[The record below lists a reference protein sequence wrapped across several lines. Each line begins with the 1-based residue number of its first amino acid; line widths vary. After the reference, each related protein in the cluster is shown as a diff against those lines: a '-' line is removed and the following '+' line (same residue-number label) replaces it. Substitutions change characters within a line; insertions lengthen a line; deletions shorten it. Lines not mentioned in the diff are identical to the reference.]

1 MASKYSILIVE
12 DDEFSVALLER
23 NLSFFESAGISHIST
38 TVKDAISFLSE
49 NTPDIIFLDIELP
62 DGKGFDIIPFITGN
76 PTVVVLTGDEG
87 YAFTAFEN
95 GVFDFLKKP
104 FTPARFRTCMERIE
118 QSQSKRA
125 TMPDNDKAILF
136 VKSGVKH
143 IKVNLNE
150 LLYAEAVNDYAK
162 LHLHNGKELLINLSL
177 KELMQKIHGLT
188 FLQVH
193 RSFLINMQ
201 QIDLVENDTIQ
212 IKGSEIPIGKTFRPA
227 FQKVLNS

>member
-1 MASKYSILIVE
+1 MSIKYSTLIVE

-23 NLSFFESAGISHIST
+23 NLSFFENIMIEHTSS
-38 TVKDAISFLSE
+38 TVKDAIDFLSV
-49 NTPDIIFLDIELP
+49 NSPDIIFLDIELP

-118 QSQSKRA
+118 HSQSKRA
-125 TMPDNDKAILF
+125 TSVENDKAILF

-143 IKVNLNE
+143 VKVNLNE
-150 LLYAEAVNDYAK
+150 LLFAEAVNDYAK
-162 LHLHNGKELLINLSL
+162 LHLSNGKTLLINLSL
-177 KELMQKIHGLT
+177 KELLQKIQSLS

-193 RSFLINMQ
+193 RSYIINMQ
-201 QIDLVENDTIQ
+201 QIDLVENDTIN
-212 IKGSEIPIGKTFRPA
+212 IKSNDIPIGKTFRGA
-227 FQKVLNS
+227 FQKILNT

>member
-1 MASKYSILIVE
+1 MTTKYSILIVE

-23 NLSFFESAGISHIST
+23 NLSFFDTAIINHVST
-38 TVKDAISFLSE
+38 TVKDAIAFLSA
-49 NTPDIIFLDIELP
+49 NSPDIIFLDIELP
-62 DGKGFDIIPFITGN
+62 DGKGFEIIPFITGN

-104 FTPARFRTCMERIE
+104 FTPARFRTCMDRIE
-118 QSQSKRA
+118 QSQSKRNIL
-125 TMPDNDKAILF
+125 TENDNAILF

-143 IKVNLNE
+143 VKINLDE

-162 LHLHNGKELLINLSL
+162 LHLQNGKELLINLSL
-177 KELMQKIHGLT
+177 KELMLKIHGLT

-201 QIDLVENDTIQ
+201 QIDLVENDTIK

>member
-1 MASKYSILIVE
+1 MATKYSILIVE

-23 NLSFFESAGISHIST
+23 NLSFFDTASINHVST
-38 TVKDAISFLSE
+38 TVKDAIAFLSV
-49 NTPDIIFLDIELP
+49 NSPDIIFLDIELP
-62 DGKGFDIIPFITGN
+62 DGKGFEIIPFISGN

-104 FTPARFRTCMERIE
+104 FTPARFRTCMDRIE
-118 QSQSKRA
+118 QTQSKRNIL
-125 TMPDNDKAILF
+125 TENDNAILF

-143 IKVNLNE
+143 VKINLDE

-162 LHLHNGKELLINLSL
+162 LHLQNGKELLINLSL

-201 QIDLVENDTIQ
+201 QIDLVENDTIK
-212 IKGSEIPIGKTFRPA
+212 IKGSEIPIGKTYRPA

>member
-1 MASKYSILIVE
+1 MFVKYSTLIIE
-12 DDEFSVALLER
+12 DDEFSLALLER
-23 NLSFFESAGISHIST
+23 NLSFFEKIHIEHTST
-38 TVKDAISFLSE
+38 TVKDAIEYLGT

-87 YAFTAFEN
+87 YAFTAFEK

-104 FTPARFRTCMERIE
+104 FTLARFKTCMERIE
-118 QSQSKRA
+118 QSQNKR
-125 TMPDNDKAILF
+125 TGSNENDKAILF

-150 LLYAEAVNDYAK
+150 LLFAEAVNDYAK
-162 LHLHNGKELLINLSL
+162 LHLSNGKTLLINLSL
-177 KELMQKIHGLT
+177 KELLQKIQSLS

-193 RSFLINMQ
+193 RSYIINMQ
-201 QIDLVENDTIQ
+201 QIDLVENDTIN
-212 IKGSEIPIGKTFRPA
+212 IKSNDIPIGKTFRTA
-227 FQKVLNS
+227 FQKILNT

>member
-1 MASKYSILIVE
+1 MSVKYSTLIVE

-23 NLSFFESAGISHIST
+23 NLSFFDNIIIDHKSI
-38 TVKDAISFLSE
+38 TVKDAIDYLSV

-76 PTVVVLTGDEG
+76 PTVVVLTGDAG

-118 QSQSKRA
+118 QSQNKRS
-125 TMPDNDKAILF
+125 TQNENEKAILF

-143 IKVNLNE
+143 VKVNLNE
-150 LLYAEAVNDYAK
+150 LIYAEAVNDYAK
-162 LHLHNGKELLINLSL
+162 LHLQNGKTLLINLSL
-177 KELMQKIHGLT
+177 KELLHKIQSLS

-193 RSFLINMQ
+193 RSYVINMQ
-201 QIDLVENDTIQ
+201 QIDLVENDTINM
-212 IKGSEIPIGKTFRPA
+212 KGNDIPIGKTFRPA
-227 FQKVLNS
+227 FQKLINN

>member
-1 MASKYSILIVE
+1 M
-12 DDEFSVALLER
+12 
-23 NLSFFESAGISHIST
+23 GT
-38 TVKDAISFLSE
+38 

-118 QSQSKRA
+118 QSQSKRTTA
-125 TMPDNDKAILF
+125 IENDKAILF

-143 IKVNLNE
+143 VKVNLNE
-150 LLYAEAVNDYAK
+150 LLFAEAVNDYAK
-162 LHLHNGKELLINLSL
+162 LHLSTGKTLLINLSL
-177 KELMQKIHGLT
+177 KELLHKIQSLS

-193 RSFLINMQ
+193 RSYIINMQ
-201 QIDLVENDTIQ
+201 QIDLVENDTIN
-212 IKGSEIPIGKTFRPA
+212 IKSNDIPIGKTFRNA
-227 FQKVLNS
+227 FQKILNT

>member
-1 MASKYSILIVE
+1 MSVKYSTLIVE

-23 NLSFFESAGISHIST
+23 NLSFFEKIMIDHTST
-38 TVKDAISFLSE
+38 TVKDAIDYLGT
-49 NTPDIIFLDIELP
+49 NNPDIIFLDVELP

-104 FTPARFRTCMERIE
+104 FTPARFRTCIERIE
-118 QSQSKRA
+118 QSQSKRNA
-125 TMPDNDKAILF
+125 SVETDKAILF

-143 IKVNLNE
+143 VKVNLNE
-150 LLYAEAVNDYAK
+150 LLFAEAVNDYAK
-162 LHLHNGKELLINLSL
+162 LHLSTGKTLLINLSL
-177 KELMQKIHGLT
+177 KELLQKIQSLS

-193 RSFLINMQ
+193 RSYIINMQ
-201 QIDLVENDTIQ
+201 QIDLVENDTIN
-212 IKGSEIPIGKTFRPA
+212 IKSNDIPIGKTFRTA
-227 FQKVLNS
+227 FQKILNT

>member
-1 MASKYSILIVE
+1 MATKYSILIVE

-23 NLSFFESAGISHIST
+23 NLSFFDTASINHVST
-38 TVKDAISFLSE
+38 TVKDAIAFLSV
-49 NTPDIIFLDIELP
+49 NSPDIIFLDIELP
-62 DGKGFDIIPFITGN
+62 DGKGFEIIPFITGN

-104 FTPARFRTCMERIE
+104 FTPARFRTCMDRIE
-118 QSQSKRA
+118 QTQSKRNIL
-125 TMPDNDKAILF
+125 TENDNAILF

-143 IKVNLNE
+143 VKINLDE

-162 LHLHNGKELLINLSL
+162 LHLQNGKELLINLSL

-201 QIDLVENDTIQ
+201 QIDLVENDTIK